1 MKFPYN
7 PNYEKMKL
15 PYSSSE
21 FPSSLTGTVDNRP
34 STIPKWYYE
43 LGTADTVGGEIP
55 PYAFKT
61 GGFYTPFGFNPL
73 PIFMLWPSSWR
84 YPDGCDPFLT

>member
-7 PNYEKMKL
+7 PKYEKMKL
-15 PYSSSE
+15 PYSCSE
-21 FPSSLTGTVDNRP
+21 FQSSLTGTIDYVP
-34 STIPKWYYE
+34 SKKPKNLLGRGDSIGGAIPHEFFEK
-43 LGTADTVGGEIP
+43 G
-55 PYAFKT
+55 FKT
-61 GGFYTPFGFNPL
+61 EFGHSPN